1 MSSLTISRFNQFFSN
16 LRQINKSFGLENLF
30 SKNVTNRP
38 ELKTVNSKK
47 AGDVF
52 LVGAGP
58 GDSEL
63 LTLKAYRLLQQV
75 DVVMYD
81 WLVNP
86 DILQMIPS
94 HVTKVFVGKK
104 CGEHSMNQADI
115 CNLMVQTA
123 LTGKNIVRL
132 KGGDPAIFARLAEEC
147 DILVKHNVSF
157 CIVPGVTAAS
167 GASAYSGIPLTDR
180 DCAQSVR
187 FVTAHLQSKTDEPK
201 WSELVGKNEQS
212 NQTLVFYMGL
222 KRIALIMQRLAE
234 HGMNDLIEVAVI
246 DKASS
251 TEQQICTGNISN
263 IAEKVELAC
272 FSGPAVIVVGQVV
285 SKSYLVDL
293 SLLSPNYLTSSNH
306 ASYI

>member
-1 MSSLTISRFNQFFSN
+1 MSSLTINRFNQIFLSLVQFKKSIDFADFFS
-16 LRQINKSFGLENLF
+16 RK
-30 SKNVTNRP
+30 VTNSSI
-38 ELKTVNSKK
+38 SKK
-47 AGDVF
+47 SSSKKTGDVF

-58 GDSEL
+58 GDAEL

-86 DILQMIPS
+86 EILEMVPQ
-94 HVTKVFVGKK
+94 HVNKIFVGKK
-104 CGEHSMNQADI
+104 CGKHSMDQADI
-115 CNLMVQTA
+115 CNLMVETA

-147 DILVKHNVSF
+147 DILAQHNISF
-157 CIVPGVTAAS
+157 CIIPGVTAAS

-187 FVTAHLQSKTDEPK
+187 FITAHLQSKTDEPK
-201 WSELVGKNEQS
+201 WSELVPKTGES

-222 KRIALIMQRLAE
+222 RRIGLIMQRLAE
-234 HGMNDLIEVAVI
+234 HGMTVTTEVAVI
-246 DKASS
+246 EKACSK
-251 TEQQICTGNISN
+251 EQQICVGNIQN
-263 IAEKVELAC
+263 IAEKLELAC

-285 SKSYLVDL
+285 SKNYAVDL
-293 SLLSPNYLTSSNH
+293 SLLAPNYFRTNTH
-306 ASYI
+306 VSYF